1 MMLCGATVV
10 LFCVAMICC
19 VVALCVVFFL
29 LCCCDVVSLC
39 VVLCR
44 FPVEL
49 EVATQTSGCDS
60 AVKPT
65 GVTSCGATGCYFSGI
80 WTN

>member
-1 MMLCGATVV
+1 MC
-10 LFCVAMICC
+10 
-19 VVALCVVFFL
+19 
-29 LCCCDVVSLC
+29 C

-65 GVTSCGATGCYFSGI
+65 GVTSCGAKGLLFL
-80 WTN
+80 WDLD